1 MNKAIGLI
9 EVKGYGTAITV
20 ADTMLKVAAVDLIGV
35 QRAKG
40 YGWMTVE
47 ITGDVGAVKAAVDAG
62 KAKANE
68 VDSLISALVIPRP
81 ANDLD
86 KVVIDSVDYPAPK
99 AQVAIL
105 SETNNLKPKNTEESK
120 DPSPQDDLKKPPR
133 STEVELGYEA
143 EATEKKDVKKNNNSE
158 TLKAESKTEIKK
170 K

>member
-20 ADTMLKVAAVDLIGV
+20 ADIMLKVAAVDLIGV

-68 VDSLISALVIPRP
+68 VDSLISTLVIPRP
-81 ANDLD
+81 SIDLD

-99 AQVAIL
+99 AQASIL
-105 SETNNLKPKNTEESK
+105 SDTNKLKPKNTEELK
-120 DPSPQDDLKKPPR
+120 EPSPQDDLKKLPG
-133 STEVELGYEA
+133 STEVEIGFEEEA
-143 EATEKKDVKKNNNSE
+143 SEKKDVKKNNNSE
-158 TLKAESKTEIKK
+158 TLKTESKTEMKK